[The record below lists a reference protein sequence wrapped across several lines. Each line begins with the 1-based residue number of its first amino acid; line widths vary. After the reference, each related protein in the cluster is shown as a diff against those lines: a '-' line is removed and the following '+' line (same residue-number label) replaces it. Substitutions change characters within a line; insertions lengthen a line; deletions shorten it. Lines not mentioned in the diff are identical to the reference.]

1 LARHRIS
8 AFVRSPLKG
17 VFMAI
22 LASDLFQVPPRR
34 PLIPTPLFRDASL
47 HMALFGGGLGAAL
60 LGALAGAALS
70 WRGMIAALLCYG
82 LMVLLTLGALVRHH
96 HPSRFGLANAI
107 TLGRAAITAALFGLF
122 GEWLLNGVPSFT
134 DLQRWSLAFMA
145 GLILIL
151 DGLDGPAARR
161 SGLAS
166 PFGAWFDMEADALFV
181 LSLYLLVMAAGIAG
195 PWVLAC
201 GALRY
206 LFILAGQ
213 FDDRHTAP
221 LPALR
226 RRKAIY
232 VVQAGAP
239 IVALTP
245 FCPAAMAAPLCAAAF
260 AFVLYSFGA
269 DCLWLLTRDPET
281 LAIRSLRL

>member
-1 LARHRIS
+1 
-8 AFVRSPLKG
+8 
-17 VFMAI
+17 MAI
-22 LASDLFQVPPRR
+22 LASDFFQTPPRR
-34 PLIPTPLFRDASL
+34 PVIPTPLFRDASL

-60 LGALAGAALS
+60 FGALAGAALS
-70 WRGMIAALLCYG
+70 WRGMAAALLCYA
-82 LMVLLTLGALVRHH
+82 LMALLTLSALARHH

-122 GEWLLNGVPSFT
+122 GEWLLSGVPSFT
-134 DLQRWSLAFMA
+134 DGQRWALAFMA
-145 GLILIL
+145 GLILIM

-161 SGLAS
+161 SGMAS

-181 LSLYLLVMAAGIAG
+181 LALYLLAMASGLAG

-201 GALRY
+201 GGLRY

-213 FDDRHTAP
+213 FDARLTAP
-221 LPALR
+221 LPPLR

-239 IVALTP
+239 IIALTP
-245 FCPAAMAAPLCAAAF
+245 FCPTAMAAPLCALAF

-269 DCLWLLTRDPET
+269 DCLWLLTRSPET
-281 LAIRSLRL
+281 LAIPSVRM